1 MVNSAL
7 YDDLGRALLRLTI
20 GGLTLFHGVS
30 KLGAGGTITWIGG
43 QLSDAGLPSFIA
55 YGVFIG
61 EIIGPLM
68 VIAGVYCRIGAVIVA
83 VNMLFAVALVHTP
96 ELFRLNEQG
105 GYALELQAFF
115 TLTAVV
121 VALLGSGR
129 FAVKPD

>member
-7 YDDLGRALLRLTI
+7 YDDLGRALLRLTV

-30 KLGAGGTITWIGG
+30 KLGAGGTIAWIGG